1 MLDVTRSYT
10 LNNMI
15 FPKNLFI
22 DASSEIG
29 EMEALND
36 INVQIYE
43 LFRFPT
49 HFSRR
54 FFSSIGFLRE
64 SNLILFMYVQV
75 RSTGLCGKTAFYLY
89 VVLYKV
95 VVQK

>member
-1 MLDVTRSYT
+1 
-10 LNNMI
+10 MI

-54 FFSSIGFLRE
+54 FFHPLDSFAKV
-64 SNLILFMYVQV
+64 ILSFFMYVQV
-75 RSTGLCGKTAFYLY
+75 LRSTGLCGKTAFYLY
-89 VVLYKV
+89 LVLYKV
-95 VVQK
+95 VVQQ